1 MRIAVL
7 GTGAN
12 GAGIGADLVRAGHD
26 VLFVEQWPDH
36 VEAMRRFGVR
46 VEMPDRVEVTDVDV
60 VHLCEVATFR
70 EKFDLVYLLVKAY
83 DTRWATELIS
93 PHLGVD
99 GALVGL
105 QNGMS
110 LRDIESIVGEER
122 AVGGVL
128 EVSAAMFEPG
138 VVERHTPP
146 EASWFALG
154 ARNAV
159 AQESAARAAEVLRSA
174 GTVEVV
180 DDIESAKWMKLV
192 LNATELATSAIVDLP
207 LSTAFRLPG
216 MLDVV
221 REAGREA
228 VRTGVARGHRLV
240 PILGL
245 KDVGTDDPDEY
256 VDTLID
262 AVLEHY
268 TLPTTLTTILQDW
281 RKGRHSEVDEINGL
295 VAREALRLGSSA
307 PVNARINGIAA
318 RIESGEIEAGE
329 GNLGLLVGGS

>member
-1 MRIAVL
+1 MRIAVV

-12 GAGIGADLVRAGHD
+12 GAGVGADLVRAGHD
-26 VLFVEQWPDH
+26 VTFVEQWPDH
-36 VEAMRRFGVR
+36 VEAMRRFGIR
-46 VEMPDRVEVTDVDV
+46 VEMPDRAEVTDVRV
-60 VHLCEVATFR
+60 MHLCEVATLR
-70 EKFDLVYLLVKAY
+70 EPYDLVFLLVKAY
-83 DTRWATELIS
+83 DTRWATELIR
-93 PHLGVD
+93 PHLAAD

-105 QNGMS
+105 QNGMT

-128 EVSAAMFEPG
+128 EVSSAMFDPG

-146 EASWFALG
+146 ESSWFALG
-154 ARNAV
+154 GRNAV
-159 AQESAARAAEVLRSA
+159 AHESAARAAEILRSA

-207 LSTAFRLPG
+207 LSGAFRLPG

-221 REAGREA
+221 RVAGREA
-228 VRTGVARGHRLV
+228 VRTGIARGHALV

-262 AVLEHY
+262 AVLAHY

-281 RKGRHSEVDEINGL
+281 RKGRHSEVDEINGF
-295 VAREALRLGSSA
+295 VAREAERLGGEA
-307 PVNARINGIAA
+307 PVNRRINEIAA
-318 RIESGEIEAGE
+318 RIEHGDLEAGPH
-329 GNLGLLVGGS
+329 NLELLVGP

>member
-1 MRIAVL
+1 
-7 GTGAN
+7 
-12 GAGIGADLVRAGHD
+12 
-26 VLFVEQWPDH
+26 
-36 VEAMRRFGVR
+36 
-46 VEMPDRVEVTDVDV
+46 
-60 VHLCEVATFR
+60 
-70 EKFDLVYLLVKAY
+70 
-83 DTRWATELIS
+83 
-93 PHLGVD
+93 
-99 GALVGL
+99 
-105 QNGMS
+105 MS
-110 LRDIESIVGEER
+110 RSVIESIVGAER
-122 AVGGVL
+122 AVGAVI
-128 EVSAAMFEPG
+128 EVSSAMFEPG

-146 EASWFALG
+146 EGSWFALG
-154 ARNAV
+154 GRNPV
-159 AQESAARAAEVLRSA
+159 AHEWAARAAEIMRSA

-228 VRTGVARGHRLV
+228 ARAGIARGHRLV

-295 VAREALRLGSSA
+295 VAREAERLGGAA
-307 PVNARINGIAA
+307 PVNRRVNEISL
-318 RIESGEIEAGE
+318 RIERGELEAGV
-329 GNLGLLVGGS
+329 GNLPLLLGS

>member
-1 MRIAVL
+1 M
-7 GTGAN
+7 
-12 GAGIGADLVRAGHD
+12 RAGHD
-26 VLFVEQWPDH
+26 VTFVEQWPDH

-46 VEMPDRVEVTDVDV
+46 VEMPGRAEVTDVRV
-60 VHLCEVATFR
+60 LHLCEVATLR
-70 EKFDLVYLLVKAY
+70 DRYDLVFLLGEGVRHPVGRRA
-83 DTRWATELIS
+83 DP
-93 PHLGVD
+93 PHLAAD

-110 LRDIESIVGEER
+110 LRDIESIVGHER

-128 EVSAAMFEPG
+128 EVSSAMFDPG

-146 EASWFALG
+146 ESSWFALG
-154 ARNAV
+154 GRNAV
-159 AQESAARAAEVLRSA
+159 AHASAARAAEILRSA

-180 DDIESAKWMKLV
+180 DDIGSAKWMKLV
-192 LNATELATSAIVDLP
+192 VNATELATSAIVDLP

-221 REAGREA
+221 RVAGREA
-228 VRTGVARGHRLV
+228 VRTAIARRHTLV

-245 KDVGTDDPDEY
+245 NDVGTDDPDEF

-262 AVLEHY
+262 AVLDHY

-295 VAREALRLGSSA
+295 VAREAERLGGEA
-307 PVNARINGIAA
+307 PVNRRITEIAA
-318 RIESGEIEAGE
+318 RIEHGDLEAGPH
-329 GNLGLLVGGS
+329 NLELLVGS